1 MLRGHSPPVPDVT
14 LGEPR
19 SLEYLDNERL
29 RPAHPDAGMLTMA
42 TPSGTG
48 GARLPSQT
56 VAAQPTRRN
65 K

>member
-1 MLRGHSPPVPDVT
+1 MNVSAT
-14 LGEPR
+14 LTLMP
-19 SLEYLDNERL
+19 
-29 RPAHPDAGMLTMA
+29 GMLTMA
-42 TPSGTG
+42 NPSGTG